1 VLQVGAGKAL
11 GVALAL
17 SLIGAGAAAERSQT
31 EEALISLDI
40 KDAAITDM
48 VRLMAEIGSFQVVV
62 DPGVSCSLTVKLK
75 EVRWQTALDV
85 ALRSCG
91 LAQEEE
97 NGIVRVAPAQKLLA
111 EHQTRLKLEEAR
123 RLNQPTRTTLHR
135 LSYAKAEELAP
146 LIKKFLSP
154 RGEVVVDVRT
164 NTLLITDI
172 P

>member
-1 VLQVGAGKAL
+1 MSQIAAL
-11 GVALAL
+11 GVVVGLAL
-17 SLIGAGAAAERSQT
+17 FGAGGASVEPQAD
-31 EEALISLDI
+31 EALISLDI
-40 KDAAITDM
+40 KDAAITDV

-75 EVRWQTALDV
+75 EVRWQAALDV
-85 ALRSCG
+85 VLRSCG
-91 LAQEEE
+91 LAQDEE

-135 LSYAKAEELAP
+135 LSYAKAQELAP
-146 LIKKFLSP
+146 IIKKFLSP
-154 RGEVVVDVRT
+154 RGDVIVDVRT